1 LNPVSVCIFG
11 KVVLPPSPVFAVAK
25 NGYPFFA
32 TANVK
37 MFIGFSKKTDNN
49 FNGE

>member
-1 LNPVSVCIFG
+1 LGQGYAPLLRIALQS
-11 KVVLPPSPVFAVAK
+11 K
-25 NGYPFFA
+25 NNGHPFFA